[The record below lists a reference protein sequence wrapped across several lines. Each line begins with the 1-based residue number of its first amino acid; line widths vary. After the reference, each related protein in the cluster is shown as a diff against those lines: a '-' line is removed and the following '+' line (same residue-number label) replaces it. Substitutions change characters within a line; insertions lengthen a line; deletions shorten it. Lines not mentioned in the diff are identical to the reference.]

1 MVTVHRLRE
10 GNSDRNSFDSE
21 SSDVG
26 RCVKHRAC
34 RARNVSRSCR
44 ILFNRRKILREMRM
58 KGRNGQR
65 TSAIASEDALQEAMV
80 R

>member
-1 MVTVHRLRE
+1 
-10 GNSDRNSFDSE
+10 
-21 SSDVG
+21 
-26 RCVKHRAC
+26 
-34 RARNVSRSCR
+34 
-44 ILFNRRKILREMRM
+44 M